1 MELSTALAR
10 KRVGESFS
18 FELTEKIEPQSFSGR
33 RVEFEAPLHVVGR
46 YVFDGKAFDL
56 EAEVDTVLRSDC
68 ARCLKP
74 FSEPFAFSVEERFVK
89 GGEIGEDDDLYPYEG
104 DTLDITKAVYDNL
117 FLQLPIVSVCSPDCK
132 GLCPICGC
140 DRNVTECSCQPTDA
154 GNPFVVLKMEQE
166 KDQE

>member
-74 FSEPFAFSVEERFVK
+74 FSEPFAFSVLFMAPMTLALVR
-89 GGEIGEDDDLYPYEG
+89 YPS
-104 DTLDITKAVYDNL
+104 
-117 FLQLPIVSVCSPDCK
+117 LPRLPLLALTTVSSSMA
-132 GLCPICGC
+132 L
-140 DRNVTECSCQPTDA
+140 A
-154 GNPFVVLKMEQE
+154 
-166 KDQE
+166 